1 LRFRQSPIN
10 FFADFGPVSV
20 AYKWALV
27 KEVQQVLV
35 FLRRLYTFGTYTM
48 TDGAEGIEPPQ
59 EYKDLLD
66 LFNQGPLVGDADR
79 AEIGKEIYRRL
90 AEAQYTIGVAGL
102 SPMIQGV
109 IVKNKDLR
117 NVPDAAA
124 NSWPHRTPNTGFPE
138 QWYYDR

>member
-1 LRFRQSPIN
+1 M
-10 FFADFGPVSV
+10 GPK
-20 AYKWALV
+20 ARK
-27 KEVQQVLV
+27 
-35 FLRRLYTFGTYTM
+35 
-48 TDGAEGIEPPQ
+48 

-66 LFNQGPLVGDADR
+66 LYKQGPLVGDAER